1 MAQNA
6 EKMLLNEDNKWMSMQ
21 RATFSKSLNPR
32 NIDKSV
38 SDIQIRIR
46 FLFESSFRISVSGCK
61 LTILLDIQ
69 PANRI
74 VIISGAQQEIS
85 FSTKVSKKIVP
96 FQQEFPIQECD
107 VKKWFNWTVGVGQK
121 IRLPVLLGI
130 RIRLHPKTSDFL
142 RLQLRLR
149 NPALSLFQRHLQVC
163 GTVPWQLR
171 PVYLRLFIWDLF
183 IRDLFGRNHIHLR
196 PRSFE
201 TCSFRTTFTLHHV

>member
-1 MAQNA
+1 
-6 EKMLLNEDNKWMSMQ
+6 MQ

-96 FQQEFPIQECD
+96 FQQEFPI
-107 VKKWFNWTVGVGQK
+107 
-121 IRLPVLLGI
+121 
-130 RIRLHPKTSDFL
+130 
-142 RLQLRLR
+142 
-149 NPALSLFQRHLQVC
+149 
-163 GTVPWQLR
+163 
-171 PVYLRLFIWDLF
+171 
-183 IRDLFGRNHIHLR
+183 
-196 PRSFE
+196 
-201 TCSFRTTFTLHHV
+201 